1 MGTTPRTASVS
12 RRVRSVGGRML
23 RRFGM
28 LPGGMPDGLGEDD
41 RLLGSRLPHRV
52 MVYFADPQESL
63 YQLEQ
68 WYGPLRALNEVHPVV
83 VVCMDSRTAARVRN
97 QSGLD
102 VITIARDATL
112 DDLLSRSDVKLCL
125 YANHNPQNFSALRFR
140 SLVHVSM
147 LHGDSDKSVSVS
159 NQVKGY
165 DYTFVAGQAAVDRF
179 AAYTT
184 LFDAATRCIPVGRP
198 QLDTDTPVLDNS
210 PAGASASDRRTVLY
224 APTWEGG
231 QDSVAYG
238 SVDTH
243 GVVLVERLIEAGFRL
258 IYRPHPLSGVRVA
271 GYGEADANVR
281 SLVEKAAAAEPG
293 VGHHVSVG
301 GPLTEAFTG
310 ADLLISDVSAVA
322 NDWLPTM
329 KPLVITAPAAGRARA
344 AATRLLDVAPR
355 LTVAQV
361 SDVATVVQEQLDE
374 DPRRDERAQLVRY
387 YLGDVTPGASLGRF
401 LSACEKLMEVRDAEW
416 GRVLR
421 HEMSTEPLVT
431 DNKVR

>member
-1 MGTTPRTASVS
+1 M
-12 RRVRSVGGRML
+12 GGRML

-41 RLLGSRLPHRV
+41 RLVGSRLPHRV

-83 VVCMDSRTAARVRN
+83 VVCMDSRTAARIRH

-102 VITIARDATL
+102 VITVARDATL

-125 YANHNPQNFSALRFR
+125 YVNHNPQNFSALRFR

-179 AAYTT
+179 DTYTT

-210 PAGASASDRRTVLY
+210 PAGGPAQDRRTVLY

-243 GVVLVERLIEAGFRL
+243 GAGVVERLIGAGFRL
-258 IYRPHPLSGVRVA
+258 VYRPHPLSGVRVSA
-271 GYGEADANVR
+271 YGEADAHVR
-281 SLVEKAAAAEPG
+281 SLVEQAAAADPG
-293 VGHHVSVG
+293 AGHLVSVG
-301 GPLTEAFTG
+301 GPLAGAFAG

-329 KPLVITAPAAGRARA
+329 KPLVITVPTAGRARA

-355 LTVAQV
+355 LTAAQV
-361 SDVATVVQEQLDE
+361 PDVARVVRQQLDE
-374 DPRRDERAQLVRY
+374 DPCREERARLVRY
-387 YLGDVTPGASLGRF
+387 YLGDVTPGASLRRF
-401 LSACEKLMEVRDAEW
+401 LAACERLMEVRDAEW
-416 GRVLR
+416 GRVLG
-421 HEMSTEPLVT
+421 HEMGTEPLVT
-431 DNKVR
+431 DNQVR